1 MCRRLI
7 YTEKKILKHIIKY
20 FWTSGLLDTGEI
32 QEPRNIESVQNNK
45 ATDYPDKI
53 KPTHEQQNIL
63 NCTGRVIKINARAG
77 TGKTETLLL
86 IANKFKSEIKVSNL
100 STGSNDVNAKSIL
113 RILSL
118 GVYSGHT
125 IRVCAEGE
133 DEAQA
138 IEELKALVDQ
148 NFA

>member
-1 MCRRLI
+1 M
-7 YTEKKILKHIIKY
+7 
-20 FWTSGLLDTGEI
+20 
-32 QEPRNIESVQNNK
+32 VQTDLTLNN
-45 ATDYPDKI
+45 
-53 KPTHEQQNIL
+53 EQ
-63 NCTGRVIKINARAG
+63 GVHARPADLFVR
-77 TGKTETLLL
+77 T
-86 IANKFKSEIKVSNL
+86 ANKFKSEIKVSNL